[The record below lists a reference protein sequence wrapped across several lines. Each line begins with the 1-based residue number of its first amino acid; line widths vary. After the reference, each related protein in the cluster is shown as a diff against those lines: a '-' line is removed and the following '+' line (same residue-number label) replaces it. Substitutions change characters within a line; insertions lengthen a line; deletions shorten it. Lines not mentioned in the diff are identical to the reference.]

1 MNTDKNTIGEL
12 LASPVSILV
21 IGIFIVAVNLLWFI
35 PAESSLRSNVS
46 NVEKSTVE
54 VVIAQIDG
62 FLESRKAEIEIPAS
76 YINQD
81 LGSKGN
87 DLILKKLM
95 RGEYITAASLSNKN
109 GNEIIKYDKYKT
121 VIDNAMKSIIDRK
134 DFKQAID
141 TKEISWSEVSLS
153 NRTVPSITINVPVIS
168 PVGDII
174 GVVSAEFKINSIFSA
189 ISNIGSG
196 GEAQVYIV
204 DKNGILVS
212 GKDLSLV
219 LKNTDYSERKI
230 VKDTLATENE
240 IVAADSD
247 EYSYDNEKGIK
258 VLAAGGHVS
267 KTGWVVI
274 FEEPRNNAVANIT
287 RLSIFAL
294 SSVTL
299 FILII
304 LFLRAIYLKAVF
316 MGEELQKS
324 LLEQRELFEESV
336 RLRRVSEMANIQL
349 EEKDKS
355 LAEKIDELEKF
366 QKFSVGRELRMIELK
381 EELASLKSKLPQS

>member
-1 MNTDKNTIGEL
+1 MDRNKRTIEKL

-21 IGIFIVAVNLLWFI
+21 IGIFIVVVNLFWFI
-35 PAESSLRSNVS
+35 PAESSLRSGIS

-54 VVIAQIDG
+54 VAIAQIDG

-95 RGEYITAASLSNKN
+95 RGEYITAVFLSDKN

-121 VIDNAMKSIIDRK
+121 IIDNAMESIIDRK
-134 DFKQAID
+134 DFKRAID
-141 TKEISWSEVSLS
+141 TKEISWSEVLLS
-153 NRTVPSITINVPVIS
+153 NKTVPSITINVPVIS
-168 PVGDII
+168 PIGDII
-174 GVVSAEFKINSIFSA
+174 GVVSAEFRINSIFSA

-212 GKDLSLV
+212 GRDLSLV
-219 LKNTDYSERKI
+219 LKNTDYSGRKI
-230 VKDTLATENE
+230 VRDTLVAENE

-258 VLAAGGHVS
+258 VLATGGHVS
-267 KTGWVVI
+267 KTGWAVI
-274 FEEPRNNAVANIT
+274 FEEPKNNTVANIT
-287 RLSIFAL
+287 KLSIFAL
-294 SSVTL
+294 SSVAL
-299 FILII
+299 FILMIV
-304 LFLRAIYLKAVF
+304 FLRVIYLKAVF
-316 MGEELQKS
+316 TWEELRKS
-324 LLEQRELFEESV
+324 LIEQRELFEESV
-336 RLRRVSEMANIQL
+336 RLKRVSEMANIRL

-355 LAEKIDELEKF
+355 LVEKIDELEKF
-366 QKFSVGRELRMIELK
+366 QKFSVGRELRIIELK
-381 EELASLKSKLPQS
+381 EELASLKSKLSQS